1 MTNRRK
7 FATISLILKPKE
19 GQIITTVKSPI
30 LSLVLAAV
38 IASVVSFDYCLGENE
53 QRSKYELK
61 QLTIKERLETQKQ
74 RLEQIREIAAKK
86 RQETEDYYAYM
97 HQQLQRRTEEY
108 VSTFKLPNRVL
119 WTEFIKAYSKLSY
132 TDSSIETGHRFK
144 FDTYLLEPAPVYLLN
159 LKAKQALGKMLDF
172 YANAVQPDFLA
183 DVDDYRD
190 FPARKKLA
198 SITDIFE
205 PCQIRQIRKLFLA
218 MKDFESKSIRLK
230 KQKALRLA
238 EVDRWEKQRTE
249 EILKTIRQMKTA
261 PKPVDYGMVTVICY
275 DDIGAC
281 CMIEGIER
289 IVRQGAA
296 IDNIRVSEILPD
308 RVKFQR
314 KRKTWVQLI
323 GQSPS
328 NLWEKVRR

>member
-1 MTNRRK
+1 MT
-7 FATISLILKPKE
+7 
-19 GQIITTVKSPI
+19 TTKSSVLP
-30 LSLVLAAV
+30 LVLVAI
-38 IASVVSFDYCLGENE
+38 IASAASFDYCLGEDK
-53 QRSKYELK
+53 QRYELK
-61 QLTIKERLETQKQ
+61 QLTIEERLENQKQ
-74 RLEQIREIAAKK
+74 RLEQIKEIAAKK
-86 RQETEDYYAYM
+86 RRKIEDYYAYM

-108 VSTFKLPNRVL
+108 ISTFKLPNRVL
-119 WTEFIKAYSKLSY
+119 WTEFIKAYNKLSY

-172 YANAVQPDFLA
+172 YANAIQPDFLA

-205 PCQIRQIRKLFLA
+205 PYRIRQIRKLFLA
-218 MKDFESKSIRLK
+218 MKDFESETIRLK

-238 EVDRWEKQRTE
+238 EVTQWEKQLTE
-249 EILKTIRQMKTA
+249 EVSKTMRQMKTA

-289 IVRQGAA
+289 IVRQGAV
-296 IDNIRVSEILPD
+296 IGNIRVSEILPD

-314 KRKTWVQLI
+314 KRRTWVQLI

-328 NLWEKVRR
+328 KLWKKVRW

>member
-1 MTNRRK
+1 MTTAK
-7 FATISLILKPKE
+7 SSILP
-19 GQIITTVKSPI
+19 
-30 LSLVLAAV
+30 LVLAAV
-38 IASVVSFDYCLGENE
+38 IASVVSFDYCLGEDE
-53 QRSKYELK
+53 QRPKYESKL
-61 QLTIKERLETQKQ
+61 LTIEERIDNQEQ
-74 RLEQIREIAAKK
+74 RLELIKEVAAKK
-86 RQETEDYYAYM
+86 RQEIEDSYAYR
-97 HQQLQRRTEEY
+97 HQLLQRQTEEY
-108 VSTFKLPNRVL
+108 ISTFKLPNRVL
-119 WTEFIKAYSKLSY
+119 WTEFIKAYNNISY
-132 TDSSIETGHRFK
+132 TDSCIETGHRFK
-144 FDTYLLEPAPVYLLN
+144 LDTYPLEPAPIFLLN

-172 YANAVQPDFLA
+172 YANAIQPNSLA
-183 DVDDYRD
+183 DVNDYRN
-190 FPARKKLA
+190 FPARRKLA
-198 SITDIFE
+198 TFNPWKSRK
-205 PCQIRQIRKLFLA
+205 IRRLFLT
-218 MKDFESKSIRLK
+218 MKELEFKLTRLE

-238 EVDRWEKQRTE
+238 EVDRWEKQLTE
-249 EILKTIRQMKTA
+249 EVSKTIRQMKTA